1 MAQRRKKFKG
11 FKVVE
16 VAYYSFDDESDVKTI
31 RQICQCKESVEKCA
45 KTTQVTPQKCVK
57 SPKSPLEKCGNSPKT
72 PSEKCD
78 TTQIAKFK
86 VNKNTEIAKFK
97 VDKIAKNAKSSTI
110 KGEYCP
116 KITGC
121 CWDYTQKKKTQKQEE
136 EETKNAA

>member
-11 FKVVE
+11 FKV
-16 VAYYSFDDESDVKTI
+16 ADSFVCMNGDDRVFLLSFSA
-31 RQICQCKESVEKCA
+31 RNSVEKCA
-45 KTTQVTPQKCVK
+45 KTTQNSLKKCVK
-57 SPKSPLEKCGNSPKT
+57 SSKT

-78 TTQIAKFK
+78 F
-86 VNKNTEIAKFK
+86 
-97 VDKIAKNAKSSTI
+97 

>member
-11 FKVVE
+11 FKV
-16 VAYYSFDDESDVKTI
+16 ADSFVCMNGDDRVFLLSLSA
-31 RQICQCKESVEKCA
+31 RNSVEKCA
-45 KTTQVTPQKCVK
+45 KTTQNSLKKCVK
-57 SPKSPLEKCGNSPKT
+57 SPKSP
-72 PSEKCD
+72 SEKCD
-78 TTQIAKFK
+78 
-86 VNKNTEIAKFK
+86 FK

>member
-11 FKVVE
+11 FKV
-16 VAYYSFDDESDVKTI
+16 ADSFVCMNGDDRVLLLSLSA
-31 RQICQCKESVEKCA
+31 RNSVEKCA
-45 KTTQVTPQKCVK
+45 KTTQNSLKKCVK
-57 SPKSPLEKCGNSPKT
+57 SSKT

-86 VNKNTEIAKFK
+86 VDKNTKIAKFK

-121 CWDYTQKKKTQKQEE
+121 CWDYTQKKKIQKE

>member
-11 FKVVE
+11 FKV
-16 VAYYSFDDESDVKTI
+16 ADSFVCMNGDDRVFLLSLSA
-31 RQICQCKESVEKCA
+31 RNSVEKCA
-45 KTTQVTPQKCVK
+45 KTTQNSLKKCVK
-57 SPKSPLEKCGNSPKT
+57 SSKT

-86 VNKNTEIAKFK
+86 VNKNTKIAKFK
-97 VDKIAKNAKSSTI
+97 VDKIAENAKSFTI

>member
-11 FKVVE
+11 FKV
-16 VAYYSFDDESDVKTI
+16 ADSFVCMNGDDRVFLLSLST
-31 RQICQCKESVEKCA
+31 RNSVEKCA
-45 KTTQVTPQKCVK
+45 KTTQVMPQKCVK

-78 TTQIAKFK
+78 
-86 VNKNTEIAKFK
+86 FK
-97 VDKIAKNAKSSTI
+97 VDKISKNAKSSTI

-121 CWDYTQKKKTQKQEE
+121 CWDYTQKKKIQKE

>member
-11 FKVVE
+11 FKV
-16 VAYYSFDDESDVKTI
+16 ADSFVCMNGDDRVFLLSLST
-31 RQICQCKESVEKCA
+31 RNSVEKCA
-45 KTTQVTPQKCVK
+45 KTTQVMPQKCVK

-78 TTQIAKFK
+78 
-86 VNKNTEIAKFK
+86 FK

-121 CWDYTQKKKTQKQEE
+121 CWDYTQKKKIQKE

>member
-11 FKVVE
+11 FKV
-16 VAYYSFDDESDVKTI
+16 ADSFVCMNGDDRVFLLSI
-31 RQICQCKESVEKCA
+31 SARNSVEKCA
-45 KTTQVTPQKCVK
+45 KTTQNSLKKCVK
-57 SPKSPLEKCGNSPKT
+57 SSKT

-78 TTQIAKFK
+78 
-86 VNKNTEIAKFK
+86 FK

-121 CWDYTQKKKTQKQEE
+121 CWDYTQKKKIQKE
-136 EETKNAA
+136 EETKDVA

>member
-1 MAQRRKKFKG
+1 MEVSLSMAQRRKKFKG
-11 FKVVE
+11 FKV
-16 VAYYSFDDESDVKTI
+16 ADSFVCMNGDDRVFLLSLSA
-31 RQICQCKESVEKCA
+31 RNSVEKCA
-45 KTTQVTPQKCVK
+45 KTTQNSLKKCVK
-57 SPKSPLEKCGNSPKT
+57 SSKT
-72 PSEKCD
+72 PSEKRD

>member
-11 FKVVE
+11 FKV
-16 VAYYSFDDESDVKTI
+16 ADSFVCMNGDDRVFLLSFSA
-31 RQICQCKESVEKCA
+31 RNSVEKCA
-45 KTTQVTPQKCVK
+45 KTTQNSLKKCVK
-57 SPKSPLEKCGNSPKT
+57 SSKT

-78 TTQIAKFK
+78 
-86 VNKNTEIAKFK
+86 FK

-116 KITGC
+116 KVTGC

-136 EETKNAA
+136 EDKKNAA

>member
-11 FKVVE
+11 FKV
-16 VAYYSFDDESDVKTI
+16 ADSFVCMNGDDRVLLLSLSA
-31 RQICQCKESVEKCA
+31 RNSVEKCA
-45 KTTQVTPQKCVK
+45 KTTQNSLKKCVK
-57 SPKSPLEKCGNSPKT
+57 SSKT
-72 PSEKCD
+72 PSEKRD
-78 TTQIAKFK
+78 F
-86 VNKNTEIAKFK
+86 
-97 VDKIAKNAKSSTI
+97 

>member
-1 MAQRRKKFKG
+1 MGMTEYFCCL
-11 FKVVE
+11 FLHE
-16 VAYYSFDDESDVKTI
+16 I
-31 RQICQCKESVEKCA
+31 RSKNV
-45 KTTQVTPQKCVK
+45 QK
-57 SPKSPLEKCGNSPKT
+57 LHKT

>member
-11 FKVVE
+11 FKV
-16 VAYYSFDDESDVKTI
+16 ADSFVCMNGDDRVFLLSFSA
-31 RQICQCKESVEKCA
+31 RNSVEKCA
-45 KTTQVTPQKCVK
+45 KTTQVMPQKCVK

-86 VNKNTEIAKFK
+86 VNKNTEIAK
-97 VDKIAKNAKSSTI
+97 SSTI

-121 CWDYTQKKKTQKQEE
+121 CWDYTQKKKIQKE

>member
-11 FKVVE
+11 FKV
-16 VAYYSFDDESDVKTI
+16 ADSFVCMNGDDRVFLLSLSA
-31 RQICQCKESVEKCA
+31 RNSVEKCA
-45 KTTQVTPQKCVK
+45 KTTQNSLKKCVK
-57 SPKSPLEKCGNSPKT
+57 SSKT

-78 TTQIAKFK
+78 
-86 VNKNTEIAKFK
+86 FK

-121 CWDYTQKKKTQKQEE
+121 CWDYTQKKKQKEE
-136 EETKNAA
+136 DTKNVA

>member
-11 FKVVE
+11 FKV
-16 VAYYSFDDESDVKTI
+16 ADSFVCMNGDDRVFLLSLSA
-31 RQICQCKESVEKCA
+31 RNSVEKCA
-45 KTTQVTPQKCVK
+45 KTTQVMPQKCVK

-86 VNKNTEIAKFK
+86 VNKNTKIAKFK

-121 CWDYTQKKKTQKQEE
+121 CWDYTQKKKIQKQEG

>member
-11 FKVVE
+11 FKV
-16 VAYYSFDDESDVKTI
+16 ADSFVCMNGDDRVFLLSI
-31 RQICQCKESVEKCA
+31 SARNSVEKCA
-45 KTTQVTPQKCVK
+45 KTTQNSLKKCVK
-57 SPKSPLEKCGNSPKT
+57 SSKT

-78 TTQIAKFK
+78 TTQ
-86 VNKNTEIAKFK
+86 IAKFK

-121 CWDYTQKKKTQKQEE
+121 CWDYTQKKKTQKE